1 MDQMWPSM
9 CCVNTVRA
17 SSYALSTLFSPFRG
31 KGSWALKNGGTL
43 EFRVLF
49 IEISSDKINSYQ
61 CSVDCVYFL
70 DCMSESFI

>member
-1 MDQMWPSM
+1 MGIKKME
-9 CCVNTVRA
+9 
-17 SSYALSTLFSPFRG
+17 G
-31 KGSWALKNGGTL
+31 GGTL

>member
-1 MDQMWPSM
+1 MGIKKME
-9 CCVNTVRA
+9 A
-17 SSYALSTLFSPFRG
+17 
-31 KGSWALKNGGTL
+31 GGTL

-49 IEISSDKINSYQ
+49 IEISSDKMNSYQ